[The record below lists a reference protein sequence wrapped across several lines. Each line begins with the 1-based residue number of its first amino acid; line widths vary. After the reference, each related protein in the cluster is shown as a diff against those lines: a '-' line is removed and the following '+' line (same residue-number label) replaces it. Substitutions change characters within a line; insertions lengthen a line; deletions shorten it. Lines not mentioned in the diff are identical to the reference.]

1 MASPTGTADA
11 GTVTL
16 AEVRTW
22 PPAVNVGRAA
32 QALGVSRAALYAA
45 LARGERPVQVI
56 TVGHRLR
63 VLTHSLV
70 AVLEGRGGHAEGA

>member
-1 MASPTGTADA
+1 MSGE

-22 PPAVNVGRAA
+22 PPTVNVGRAA
-32 QALGVSRAALYAA
+32 EALGVSRAALYSA
-45 LARGERPVQVI
+45 LSRGERPVAVI

-70 AVLEGRGGHAEGA
+70 ETLEGRGDHAEGA